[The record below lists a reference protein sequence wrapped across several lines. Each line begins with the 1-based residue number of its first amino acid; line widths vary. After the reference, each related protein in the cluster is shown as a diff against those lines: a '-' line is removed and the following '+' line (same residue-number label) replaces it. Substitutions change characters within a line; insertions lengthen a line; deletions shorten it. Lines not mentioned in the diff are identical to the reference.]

1 MSNKIKIVDFR
12 KNRQKTKGWAPEK
25 KFTEFGRVR
34 VPKLLRAMKA
44 VKNLS
49 TPYNSETK
57 VGYRWTQDQRRK
69 LIKDIKK
76 GWSEL
81 IKAWENSEEKLKK
94 QENSNKN
101 NYWDDE

>member
-1 MSNKIKIVDFR
+1 MNNKIKLVDFR

-25 KFTEFGRVR
+25 KFTEFGKVR

-49 TPYNSETK
+49 TPYNSETE
-57 VGYRWTQDQRRK
+57 VGYRWTQKQRKK
-69 LIKDIKK
+69 LMKDIRK

-94 QENSNKN
+94 QENSNEN

>member
-1 MSNKIKIVDFR
+1 
-12 KNRQKTKGWAPEK
+12 
-25 KFTEFGRVR
+25 
-34 VPKLLRAMKA
+34 MKA

-57 VGYRWTQDQRRK
+57 VGYKWTKEQRSK